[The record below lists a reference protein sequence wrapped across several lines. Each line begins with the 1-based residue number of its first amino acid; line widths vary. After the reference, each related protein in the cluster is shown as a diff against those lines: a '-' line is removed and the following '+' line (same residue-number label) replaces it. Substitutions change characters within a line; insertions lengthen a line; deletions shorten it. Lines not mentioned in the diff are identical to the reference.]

1 VTKLL
6 ACADDLETASPHALR
21 HSLAY
26 RLLEDGASLAA
37 VQRIMRHRRGEQTL
51 RYATPNNRDL
61 KDVIDRSGG
70 V

>member
-1 VTKLL
+1 VP
-6 ACADDLETASPHALR
+6 ARQGSSAAS
-21 HSLAY
+21 

-37 VQRIMRHRRGEQTL
+37 VQRIMRHSRGEQTL
-51 RYATPNNRDL
+51 RYATPNDRDL